1 MDYKLSLNLLGKYL
15 VCLLMCFFT
24 FSSFT
29 IIFSLTNPP
38 DVIGQYV
45 AVFETEESTTPIE
58 EYTHYFEN
66 GEDVK
71 KAEYEKKGYNVVA
84 HDITDALRG
93 TPAIVS
99 NTISQIISLVFFV
112 IIVPYVLYK
121 EGIADINRVS
131 CGRVKED
138 KLKGFKAGIPL
149 AAIQFVSWIL
159 LILAKVGILQ
169 TGHIFY
175 KFINYHIYGIQQL
188 ILLNTNDPTKIPVWS
203 LCVALLPVII
213 TLFVCWLTYLLGY
226 KDINIYDKLVYKKK

>member
-1 MDYKLSLNLLGKYL
+1 VDYKLSLNLLGKYL
-15 VCLLMCFFT
+15 ICLLMCFFT
-24 FSSFT
+24 FFSFT
-29 IIFSLTNPP
+29 AIFAMNTTPN
-38 DVIGQYV
+38 VIGQQV
-45 AVFETEESTTPIE
+45 AVFETKESEEPIE
-58 EYTHYFEN
+58 EYAHYYEN
-66 GEDVK
+66 GEDTK
-71 KAEYEKKGYNVVA
+71 KIDYEKKGYVVVTR
-84 HDITDALRG
+84 DITGGLIG

-99 NTISQIISLVFFV
+99 NTISQIISLIFFV
-112 IIVPYVLYK
+112 IIVPRVLYK

-131 CGRVKED
+131 CGRAKED

-213 TLFVCWLTYLLGY
+213 TLLVCFITYLLGY